1 MSAVLDRP
9 AAPQAAAPAQG
20 ALLELRQLHVSYGK
34 TAALH
39 GVDLAIAPGEVVALI
54 GANGA
59 GKSTTLRAISG
70 LLKPTRGDILF
81 KGRPIGGLPADRIV
95 GQGIAQSPEERH
107 VWPAMTVQENLAL
120 GAYLCKSRAG
130 IDERLEKVYARFP
143 RLKERH
149 RQLAGTL
156 SGGEQQMLAIGRAL
170 MSEPSLLLLDEPSL
184 GLSPRMAQEVFDF
197 VREIHAHGVTVLL
210 VEQNVHNALS
220 VAQRAYVYETG
231 RIVAERP
238 AAELLRDTAL
248 LNAYLGG

>member
-1 MSAVLDRP
+1 MSAVLERP
-9 AAPQAAAPAQG
+9 VAAGAQAAAPQ
-20 ALLELRQLHVSYGK
+20 ALLELRDLHVSYGK

-70 LLKPTRGDILF
+70 LLKPTRGDIRY
-81 KGRPIGGLPADRIV
+81 KGHSIGNMAADRIV
-95 GQGIAQSPEERH
+95 GEGIAQSPEERH
-107 VWPAMTVQENLAL
+107 VWPAMSVYENLAL
-120 GAYLCKSRAG
+120 GAYLCKSKSGVEDRVA
-130 IDERLEKVYARFP
+130 KVYQRFP

-149 RQLAGTL
+149 KQLAGTL

-170 MSEPSLLLLDEPSL
+170 MSEPTLLLLDEPSL

-238 AAELLRDTAL
+238 AGELLRDTAL

>member
-1 MSAVLDRP
+1 MSAVLERP
-9 AAPQAAAPAQG
+9 VAAGAQAAAPE
-20 ALLELRQLHVSYGK
+20 ALLELRDLHVSYGK

-70 LLKPTRGDILF
+70 LLKPTRGDILY
-81 KGRPIGGLPADRIV
+81 KGHAIGNMAADRIV
-95 GQGIAQSPEERH
+95 GEGIAQSPEERH
-107 VWPAMTVQENLAL
+107 VWPAMSVYENLAL
-120 GAYLCKSRAG
+120 GAYLCKSKSGVEDRVA
-130 IDERLEKVYARFP
+130 KVYQRFP

-149 RQLAGTL
+149 KQLAGTL

-170 MSEPSLLLLDEPSL
+170 MSEPTLLLLDEPSL

-238 AAELLRDTAL
+238 AGELLRDTAL